1 MRKVLFI
8 FGVLNDSD
16 IDWMARAGIRRGIGR
31 QEVLIREGVP
41 IDAIILLLQGR
52 MGVGVSRVGE
62 IAQIEAGDFI
72 GEMSL
77 VDSAPP
83 SATVTAKVD
92 SVALFLDKQALLR
105 KLAGDHAFASR
116 FYRALAIL
124 LSDRLRA
131 TERRMAYGEQANGL
145 GDETARLKDELDP
158 GVLDQV
164 SVAGERFD
172 RLLKLVADVATKGA
186 RS

>member
-1 MRKVLFI
+1 MRKILFI

-16 IDWMARAGIRRGIGR
+16 VDWMVQAGTRRRIGR
-31 QEVLIREGVP
+31 GDVLIHEGRA
-41 IDAIILLLQGR
+41 IDSIILLLSGK
-52 MGVGVSRVGE
+52 MAVSVAGVGEV
-62 IAQIEAGDFI
+62 AQLASGDFI

-83 SATVTAKVD
+83 SATVTAKID
-92 SVALFLDKQALLR
+92 CTALFIDKQRLQR
-105 KLAGDHAFASR
+105 KLTDDVGFASR

-131 TERRMAYGEQANGL
+131 TEKRMAYSEDQGL
-145 GDETARLKDELDP
+145 DDESVRLKDELDV

-164 SVAGERFD
+164 SMAGDRFD
-172 RLLKLVADVATKGA
+172 RLLKSVAA
-186 RS
+186 RM

>member
-1 MRKVLFI
+1 MRKILFI

-16 IDWMARAGIRRGIGR
+16 VDWMVQAGAPRHIAGGD
-31 QEVLIREGVP
+31 VLIREGK
-41 IDAIILLLQGR
+41 AIESVVLLLSGK
-52 MGVGVSRVGE
+52 MAVCIEGAGE
-62 IAQIEAGDFI
+62 VAQLASGDFI

-83 SATVTAKVD
+83 SATVIAKRD
-92 SVALFLDKQALLR
+92 CAALFIDKQRLQR
-105 KLAGDHAFASR
+105 KLTDDVAFASR

-131 TERRMAYGEQANGL
+131 TEKRMAYGADQRL
-145 GDETARLKDELDP
+145 DDENVRLKDELDI

-164 SVAGERFD
+164 SMAGDRFD
-172 RLLKLVADVATKGA
+172 RLLKSVETRGRATRPA
-186 RS
+186 F